1 MAALKFS
8 ISRFRPSI
16 KRTYSGVFLHPQ
28 WKREWKT
35 LGLYS
40 FLGVIDNLKKKK
52 KNHMKIGTFP
62 WFGQKL
68 GEKRAINLCLQD
80 KLSAV

>member
-1 MAALKFS
+1 
-8 ISRFRPSI
+8 
-16 KRTYSGVFLHPQ
+16 
-28 WKREWKT
+28 
-35 LGLYS
+35 
-40 FLGVIDNLKKKK
+40 
-52 KNHMKIGTFP
+52 MKIGTFP